1 LTNPGRTTI
10 VNPAMINVPARLS
23 LLVVLLAP
31 GAASAQG
38 TLPKQSP
45 FAPSPTI
52 APVVAPQE
60 SYEFAG
66 VSLVGKRT
74 DVIIHDKSAKK
85 KHWIGIGDTV
95 DGITVLRYDPNLDR
109 VVIRVN
115 GTEKELPLRK
125 AATASSAMHAP
136 VPAVH
141 TGFNVVTPAPA
152 VPLAGSQA
160 AQNVQAAV
168 PTYTAPTPLPTVPP
182 PTAAPAT
189 PQAQARA
196 ETEARMLVSDL
207 LEIGMAQR
215 KAYEEAQRKSAGQSS
230 GQTPPAEPPPGTP
243 PQP

>member
-1 LTNPGRTTI
+1 
-10 VNPAMINVPARLS
+10 MIHVSARLS
-23 LLVVLLAP
+23 LLVILLTP
-31 GAASAQG
+31 GAAVAQG

-52 APVVAPQE
+52 APVTAPQE
-60 SYEFAG
+60 AYEFAG

-95 DGITVLRYDPNLDR
+95 DGITVVRYDPNLDR
-109 VVIRVN
+109 AVIRVN

-125 AATASSAMHAP
+125 AATPAKAAPHAP

-141 TGFNVVTPAPA
+141 TGFNVATPAPA
-152 VPLAGSQA
+152 IPLAGGQA
-160 AQNVQAAV
+160 AQNAQAPV
-168 PTYTAPTPLPTVPP
+168 PTYTAPAPLPTVPP
-182 PTAAPAT
+182 PMPAPAPGT

-215 KAYEEAQRKSAGQSS
+215 KAYEEAQRKAAAGQNSA
-230 GQTPPAEPPPGTP
+230 QTPPANPPPGATP
-243 PQP
+243 TP